1 MTERNFG
8 LAKAE
13 DLSELTGLEFLRAMM
28 RGEQPS
34 PLMSQTLG
42 FRLVEVDEGVAV
54 FEGEPSPA
62 LLNPLGAVHGGW
74 ALTLID
80 SATGCAVHTTLPPG
94 VGYTTV
100 ETKVNF
106 TRAIAP
112 DGGTVR
118 CEGRVVTR
126 GRRIATAEARLLSAD
141 GKMLAH
147 GTSTLMILEPR
158 KG

>member
-1 MTERNFG
+1 MPERHFG

-13 DLSELTGLEFLRAMM
+13 DLAGLNGLEFLRAMIK
-28 RGEQPS
+28 GEQPS
-34 PLMSQTLG
+34 PLMSATLG
-42 FRLVEVDEGVAV
+42 FRLVEVEEGLAV

-80 SATGCAVHTTLPPG
+80 SAAGCAVHSLLAPG

-118 CEGRVVTR
+118 CEGRIVTR
-126 GRRIATAEARLLSAD
+126 GRRIATAEARLLSAE
-141 GKMLAH
+141 GKILAH

-158 KG
+158 PG